1 MIRSFRCRE
10 TERIFHQE
18 RSRRFAPDIQ
28 GAALR
33 KLLML
38 HAAGAL
44 DDLRFPPGNRLEA
57 LRGDRAG
64 QFSIRVNAQYRI
76 CFTWKDGD
84 AHDVE
89 LVDYH

>member
-10 TERIFHQE
+10 TERIFLQE
-18 RSRRFAPDIQ
+18 RSRRFPPDIQ

-38 HAAGAL
+38 HAAGAP
-44 DDLRFPPGNRLEA
+44 DDLRVPPGNRLET
-57 LRGDRAG
+57 LKGDRAG

-76 CFTWKDGD
+76 CFTWKDGE

-89 LVDYH
+89 IVDYH